1 MDKHNK
7 IRRHRDRRGAAKGWF
22 VAVFTLL
29 LIPAILVGCSRSN
42 SQTEPDHLSLQL
54 NFIHS
59 TEFAGYYVAQA
70 KGFYA
75 EENIEVEFLEG
86 GTEVN
91 APEVLANGGA
101 DMAVLGLNLQQQVI
115 GMDQNPVALAAVYQI
130 SPRVL
135 FSLAENDIRR
145 PHDMIGRR
153 VAIKT
158 NGWARTITDTL
169 QAVGID
175 TAQIETV
182 DEIRADPNN
191 MQPLFDGGVDV
202 WTGFAIDEVVQARTA
217 GYDVNLIFPADY
229 AVGTYTGLI
238 VTLDETLQ
246 ANPDLMARFVRAS
259 LRGWEYTIENN
270 DESAQYVMEYVE
282 RESAVSPG
290 HDLTFYERAVHEL
303 IPLIDT
309 GQVPI
314 GWIDDERWQRE
325 MGDFYSPDQPGYTM
339 EYVENRE

>member
-1 MDKHNK
+1 MN
-7 IRRHRDRRGAAKGWF
+7 RHEKSRQRRDRGQQQWWLLI
-22 VAVFTLL
+22 VFAFLL
-29 LIPAILVGCSRSN
+29 LLTALAGCGRSN
-42 SQTEPDHLSLQL
+42 SQAEPDHLTLQL

-75 EENIEVEFLEG
+75 DENIEVEFLEG
-86 GTEVN
+86 GADVN
-91 APEVLANGGA
+91 APEVLATGGA
-101 DMAVLGLNLQQQVI
+101 DLAVLGLNLQQQVI
-115 GMDQNPVALAAVYQI
+115 GMDQQPVALAAVFQI

-145 PHDMIGRR
+145 PHDMIGQR

-158 NGWARTITDTL
+158 SGWARSITDTL

-175 TAQIETV
+175 TAQIITV

-191 MQPLFDGGVDV
+191 MQPLFDGEVDV

-229 AVGTYTGLI
+229 AVGTYTGLM

-246 ANPDLMARFVRAS
+246 ADPDLMARFVRAS

-270 DESAQYVMEYVE
+270 DESAQYVMAYVE
-282 RESAVSPG
+282 RESAVPPN
-290 HDLTFYERAVHEL
+290 HNLEFYEAAVHEL

-314 GWIDDERWQRE
+314 GWIDNERWQRE
-325 MGDFYSPDQPGYTM
+325 MGDFYSADQPGYTM